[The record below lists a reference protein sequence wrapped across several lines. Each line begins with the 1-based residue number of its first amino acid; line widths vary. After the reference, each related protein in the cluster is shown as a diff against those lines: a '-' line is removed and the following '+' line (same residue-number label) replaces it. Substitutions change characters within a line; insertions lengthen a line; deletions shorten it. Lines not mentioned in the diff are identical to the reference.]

1 MTTLIT
7 LLSTGKGTWT
17 DVIKLISSHEWEKVY
32 IITNEFGQKTFQKK
46 ENMELIVIDS
56 NKPLL
61 ELISQIKNSL
71 KVMDTEVALNLSSG
85 SGKEH
90 MAVLSAILK
99 SGLGI
104 RLVSFENKLEE
115 I

>member
-1 MTTLIT
+1 MTSLIT
-7 LLSTGKGTWT
+7 LLSTGKGTWAEA
-17 DVIKLISSHEWEKVY
+17 IKLMNSHDWSKII
-32 IITNEFGQKTFQKK
+32 IITNEFGEKTFQKK

-56 NKPLL
+56 KKPVKQ
-61 ELISQIKNSL
+61 LIEEIKDKLNIL
-71 KVMDTEVALNLSSG
+71 DTEIALNLSSG

-104 RLVSFENKLEE
+104 RLVTYENKLKE